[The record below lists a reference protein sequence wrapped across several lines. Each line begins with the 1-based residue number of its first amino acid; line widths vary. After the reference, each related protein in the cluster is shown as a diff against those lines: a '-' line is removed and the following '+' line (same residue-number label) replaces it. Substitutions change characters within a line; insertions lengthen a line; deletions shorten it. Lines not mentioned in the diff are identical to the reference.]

1 MKIGNA
7 FLLAAILASAGNV
20 AVAQDEY
27 PARPIRLVHGFAAG
41 GNADVV
47 ARIVANEMSQG
58 LGQQVIVDSKPGA
71 GGNIASAFVTKA
83 RPDGYTMQL
92 MVGGHTVSAALYKSL
107 PYDSVADYEFIS
119 TINKFP
125 FLIAARKGAYASLK
139 DVVTKAKAQAGQ
151 LNIGHSGA
159 GTTQHLTG
167 ELLALQVGARF
178 VQVPY
183 QGGIAASTA
192 LLRSEVDLL
201 IDAGTV
207 ITNQVSAGAFELLAV
222 TSRERWPRTPSIP
235 TVAETV
241 APNFDVVS
249 WTGLAFPAGTP
260 KPIVDRI
267 RTELHRALNLPEVQQ
282 RLRALDSE
290 PAGSSGEEMVALV
303 KRQIAMWTQVV
314 AETGLEKR

>member
-1 MKIGNA
+1 MKIGTTL
-7 FLLAAILASAGNV
+7 LLAAMLASTGSV
-20 AVAQDEY
+20 VVAQDDY

-47 ARIVANEMSQG
+47 ARIIANEMSQG
-58 LGQQVIVDSKPGA
+58 LGQQVIIEAKPGA
-71 GGNIASAFVTKA
+71 GGNIASTFVTKS

-92 MVGGHTVSAALYKSL
+92 MVGGHTVSAALYKAL
-107 PYDSVADYEFIS
+107 PYDSVTDYEFIS

-125 FLIAARKGAYASLK
+125 FLVAARKGAYSSLK
-139 DVVTKAKAQAGQ
+139 DLVAKAKAQIGQ

-167 ELLALQVGARF
+167 ELLALQTDARF
-178 VQVPY
+178 TQVPY

-192 LLRSEVDLL
+192 LLRGEVDLI

-207 ITNQVSAGAFELLAV
+207 ITNQVAAGAFELLAV
-222 TSRERWPRTPSIP
+222 TSRERWPRTPSTP

-260 KPIVDRI
+260 KPMVDRI
-267 RTELHRALNLPEVQQ
+267 RIELHRAINVPEVQQ

-290 PAGSSGEEMVALV
+290 PAASSGEEMLALV

>member
-1 MKIGNA
+1 MKIGKTL
-7 FLLAAILASAGNV
+7 LLAAILASTGSV
-20 AVAQDEY
+20 AVAQVDY

-41 GNADVV
+41 DNADVV
-47 ARIVANEMSQG
+47 ARIIANEMFQG
-58 LGQQVIVDSKPGA
+58 LGQQVIIEAKPGA
-71 GGNIASAFVTKA
+71 GGNIASAFVTKS

-119 TINKFP
+119 TINRFP
-125 FLIAARKGAYASLK
+125 FLVAARKGAYASLK
-139 DVVTKAKAQAGQ
+139 DLVAKAKAQPGQ

-167 ELLALQVGARF
+167 ELLALQAGARF

-207 ITNQVSAGAFELLAV
+207 ITNQVAAGTFEILAV
-222 TSRERWPRTPSIP
+222 SSKERWPRTPSIP
-235 TVAETV
+235 TIAETV

-249 WTGLAFPAGTP
+249 WTGLAFPTGTP
-260 KPIVDRI
+260 KHIVDKI
-267 RTELHRALNLPEVQQ
+267 RTETHRAINVLEVQQ

-290 PAGSSGEEMVALV
+290 PAASSGEEMLALV
-303 KRQIAMWTQVV
+303 KRQIAMWTEVV